1 MLKEIV
7 TSQDKK
13 YHSFSFA
20 GKDLVAAF
28 STRSSGNMSLC
39 YGDTANSFNNRK
51 NFLGELGIDFAS
63 LVCAR
68 QVHGAHIKYAKESD
82 KGRGSMFYDS
92 ALTGTDAFITD
103 RKDVPLAIFTADCL
117 SVFLYD
123 PKTPAIG
130 LAHAGW
136 RSTKSHITKKA
147 IEKMQEKFGSLP
159 KNLFIGFGPA
169 IRNCCCQVSSEF
181 NDYFSF
187 GVNERNDKFYLDL
200 IAINKSEI
208 IESGVDQSNIFDSRV
223 CTVCRN
229 ESFFSYRK
237 EDKAAGRTMSVMMLK

>member
-1 MLKEIV
+1 MLKEIIIA
-7 TSQDKK
+7 QDKK

-20 GKDLVAAF
+20 GGNLIAVF
-28 STRSSGNMSLC
+28 SDRTCGNMSLC

-68 QVHGAHIKYAKESD
+68 QVHGAHIKYAKETD
-82 KGRGSMFYDS
+82 RGRGSMFYDS
-92 ALTGTDAFITD
+92 AITGTDAFITD
-103 RKDVPLAIFTADCL
+103 KKDVPLAIFTADCL

-130 LAHAGW
+130 LVHAGW
-136 RSTKSHITKKA
+136 RSTKSHIIKKT
-147 IEKMQEKFGSLP
+147 IEKMQEKFGSVPRDL
-159 KNLFIGFGPA
+159 LIGFGPA

-187 GVNERNDKFYLDL
+187 GVNERDDKFYLDL
-200 IAINKSEI
+200 IAINKNEI
-208 IESGVDQSNIFDSRV
+208 IVSGGLEKNIFDSRV

-229 ESFFSYRK
+229 ENFFSYRK
-237 EDKAAGRTMSVMMLK
+237 EDKAAGRMMSVVMLK

>member
-1 MLKEIV
+1 MLKEFI
-7 TSQDKK
+7 THQDKK

-20 GKDLVAAF
+20 GKGLIAAF

-51 NFLGELGIDFAS
+51 NFLAEFGIDFAS

-68 QVHGAHIKYAKESD
+68 QVHGAHIKYAKEAD
-82 KGRGSMFYDS
+82 RGRGSMFYDS
-92 ALTGTDAFITD
+92 AITGTDAFITD
-103 RKDVPLAIFTADCL
+103 KKDVPLAIFTADCL

-136 RSTKSHITKKA
+136 RSTKSNIVKKA
-147 IEKMQEKFGSLP
+147 IGKMQVKFGSLP
-159 KNLFIGFGPA
+159 EDLLIGFGPA

-187 GVNERNDKFYLDL
+187 GVNERDDRFYLDL
-200 IAINKSEI
+200 VAINKRESIEAGGSEK
-208 IESGVDQSNIFDSRV
+208 NIFDSRI
-223 CTVCRN
+223 CTSCKN
-229 ESFFSYRK
+229 ENFFSYRK
-237 EDKAAGRTMSVMMLK
+237 EEKASGRMMSVVMLK

>member
-1 MLKEIV
+1 MIKDAIV
-7 TSQDKK
+7 GINKK
-13 YHSFSFA
+13 YHTFGFA
-20 GKDLVAAF
+20 KDGLVAAF
-28 STRSSGNMSLC
+28 SNRSMGNMSLC
-39 YGDTANSFNNRK
+39 YGDTTNSFNNRK

-68 QVHGAHIKYAKESD
+68 QVHGGHIKYAKETD

-92 ALTGTDAFITD
+92 AIAGTDAFITD
-103 RKDVPLAIFTADCL
+103 KKDVPLAIFTADCL

-136 RSTKSHITKKA
+136 RSTKSNITKKA
-147 IEKMQEKFGSLP
+147 IEKMQDKFGSSP
-159 KNLFIGFGPA
+159 GNLLIGFGPA

-187 GVNERNDKFYLDL
+187 GVNERDDKFYLDL
-200 IAINKSEI
+200 IAINRKQILEAGGL
-208 IESGVDQSNIFDSRV
+208 EKNIFDSRF
-223 CTVCRN
+223 CTSCKN
-229 ESFFSYRK
+229 DSFFSYRK
-237 EDKAAGRTMSVMMLK
+237 EAKSSGRMMSVIMLK